1 MRFRNEIGLLL
12 AVVVVVVVTTCFS
25 SSYRLKP
32 GPNAQE
38 ILRQTSLLGIFALGA
53 AIVIIS
59 GGIDLSSGSVIAFSG
74 SICAQILLALSPLDD
89 RGAPDALHLHS
100 GAVLAGIAGALVVGF
115 LIGTLHTWQITSIGL
130 PPFIATLASLVGLR
144 SLAKVLNKQVRSEE

>member
-32 GPNAQE
+32 GPNAE

-59 GGIDLSSGSVIAFSG
+59 GGIDLSSGSGDCLQRIDR
-74 SICAQILLALSPLDD
+74 CANPAGTFAL
-89 RGAPDALHLHS
+89 G
-100 GAVLAGIAGALVVGF
+100 
-115 LIGTLHTWQITSIGL
+115 
-130 PPFIATLASLVGLR
+130 
-144 SLAKVLNKQVRSEE
+144 